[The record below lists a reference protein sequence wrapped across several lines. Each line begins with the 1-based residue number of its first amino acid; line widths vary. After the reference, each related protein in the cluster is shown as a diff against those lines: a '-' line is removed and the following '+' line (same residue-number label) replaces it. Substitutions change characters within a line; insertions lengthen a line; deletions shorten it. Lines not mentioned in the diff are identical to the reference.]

1 MIFEKRT
8 ERIFLAIFFIV
19 ALCIPLFLEAN
30 SFFVGKV
37 TSVLILAVFV
47 MSLDFLVGRV
57 GLVTLG
63 HALFYGLGGYLFA
76 ILAPEYEA
84 VNFWIYAFYIMA
96 INALIAL
103 IIGAVV
109 LRTSGIYFI
118 MITLAMSQM
127 VYYFFFDSLAFGG
140 DDGLFIFMKPETSLF
155 GISFLDLDN
164 PSHFYYLALLAVLIT
179 LLSIKIVL
187 RSRFGRIVEASRINP
202 QRTEALGYNIFAF
215 RLISY
220 VIGSTLAA
228 YAGLLFALQ
237 YGYVNPQFMTW
248 EMSGTALVM
257 SILGG
262 MGTIYGAI
270 LGTIAYESLQYL
282 FEHMSKDWMLFMGS
296 AIILMVLLLRKGL
309 AGYLEKLLEK

>member
-8 ERIFLAIFFIV
+8 ERIVLAVFFLI

-30 SFFVGKV
+30 SFFVGKA
-37 TSVLILAVFV
+37 TTILILVVFV

-76 ILAPEYEA
+76 ILTPEYEA
-84 VNFWIYAFYIMA
+84 VNFWVYAFYILG
-96 INALIAL
+96 INALVAL
-103 IIGAVV
+103 VIGTVV
-109 LRTSGIYFI
+109 LRTAGIYFI
-118 MITLAMSQM
+118 MITLAISQM
-127 VYYFFFDSLAFGG
+127 VYYFFFDSLDFGG
-140 DDGLFIFMKPETSLF
+140 DDGMYIFMKPETSIF
-155 GISFLDLDN
+155 GLSFLDLDT

-187 RSRFGRIVEASRINP
+187 RSRFGRIVEASRLNP
-202 QRTEALGYNIFAF
+202 ERTEALGYNTFVF

-262 MGTIYGAI
+262 MGAIYGAI
-270 LGTIAYESLQYL
+270 LGTLTYEALLYT
-282 FEHMSKDWMLFMGS
+282 FEHMTKDWMLLMGS

>member
-8 ERIFLAIFFIV
+8 ERIFLAIFFVI
-19 ALCIPLFLEAN
+19 ALCIPLFLETN
-30 SFFVGKV
+30 SFFVGKIA
-37 TSVLILAVFV
+37 TVLILSVFV

-63 HALFYGLGGYLFA
+63 HALFYGLGGYLFVM
-76 ILAPEYEA
+76 LTPKYEA
-84 VNFWIYAFYIMA
+84 VNFWIYAIYVMGVS
-96 INALIAL
+96 ALVAL
-103 IIGAVV
+103 VVGVVV

-118 MITLAMSQM
+118 MITLAISQM
-127 VYYFFFDSLAFGG
+127 GYYFFSDSLKFGG
-140 DDGLFIFMKPETSLF
+140 NDGLYIFMQPETSIF
-155 GISFLDLDN
+155 GLSFLDLDN
-164 PSHFYYLALLAVLIT
+164 STHFYYLSLLAVLIT
-179 LLSIKIVL
+179 LVALKIVL
-187 RSRFGRIVEASRINP
+187 HSRFGRIVEASHLNP
-202 QRTEALGYNIFAF
+202 ERTEALGYNIFAF

-248 EMSGTALVM
+248 EVSGTALVM
-257 SILGG
+257 AILGG

-270 LGTIAYESLQYL
+270 LGTITYEGLLYI
-282 FEHMSKDWMLFMGS
+282 FEHMSKDWKLFLGG

>member
-8 ERIFLAIFFIV
+8 ERIFLAVFFTV

-37 TSVLILAVFV
+37 TTILILTIFV

-84 VNFWIYAFYIMA
+84 VNFWVYAFYIMA

-103 IIGAVV
+103 VVGAVV

-127 VYYFFFDSLAFGG
+127 VYYFFFDSLEFGG
-140 DDGLFIFMKPETSLF
+140 DDGLFIFMKPETTIF

-164 PSHFYYLALLAVLIT
+164 PSHFYYLALFAVLIT

-220 VIGSTLAA
+220 VVGSMLAA

-257 SILGG
+257 LILGG

-270 LGTIAYESLQYL
+270 LGTIAYESLHYL
-282 FEHMSKDWMLFMGS
+282 FEHMTTDWMLFMGG

>member
-8 ERIFLAIFFIV
+8 ERIFLAIFFTV

-37 TSVLILAVFV
+37 TTILILAVFV

-76 ILAPEYEA
+76 ILSPEYEV
-84 VNFWIYAFYIMA
+84 VNFWVYAFYILA
-96 INALIAL
+96 LNALIAL
-103 IIGAVV
+103 VVGAVV

-127 VYYFFFDSLAFGG
+127 VYYFFFDSLEFGG
-140 DDGLFIFMKPETSLF
+140 DDGLFIFMRPETTIF
-155 GISFLDLDN
+155 GVSFLDLDN

-179 LLSIKIVL
+179 LLSIKTVL

-220 VIGSTLAA
+220 VIGSTIAA

-270 LGTIAYESLQYL
+270 LGTIAYESLQYF